1 MIAGTELNEDGT
13 MGVNDL
19 PQLGPFSYGNH
30 QICSGN
36 QYSEDPVPGQPSPGG
51 IIEDH
56 FTYIDLPP
64 PLVLIIFLV
73 NASLLKVSALVRLW
87 QKLALKKIVIY
98 FTRSFHCKSHILI
111 TIYRQLKRLLG

>member
-36 QYSEDPVPGQPSPGG
+36 QYSEDSVPGQPSPGG

-64 PLVLIIFLV
+64 PPCIDHF
-73 NASLLKVSALVRLW
+73 SCECF
-87 QKLALKKIVIY
+87 IVEGVC
-98 FTRSFHCKSHILI
+98 T
-111 TIYRQLKRLLG
+111 G